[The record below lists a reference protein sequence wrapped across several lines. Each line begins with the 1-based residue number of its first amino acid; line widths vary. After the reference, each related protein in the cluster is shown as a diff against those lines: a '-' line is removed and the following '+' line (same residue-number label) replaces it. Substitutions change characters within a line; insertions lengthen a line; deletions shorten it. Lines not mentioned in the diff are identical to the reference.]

1 MTQELHQRGDL
12 ARRGPAARFGD
23 MRTRETIERELRL
36 LATVR
41 NAYRE
46 HGYVLPSIGPVDA
59 LLDELSEL
67 LPAP

>member
-1 MTQELHQRGDL
+1 
-12 ARRGPAARFGD
+12 

-46 HGYVLPSIGPVDA
+46 HGKVLPSIGPVDA

-67 LPAP
+67 THAP

>member
-1 MTQELHQRGDL
+1 
-12 ARRGPAARFGD
+12 
-23 MRTRETIERELRL
+23 MRDRATIERELRL

-46 HGYVLPSIGPVDA
+46 HGKVPPSIGLVDA

-67 LPAP
+67 PPARP

>member
-1 MTQELHQRGDL
+1 MSTIST
-12 ARRGPAARFGD
+12 

-46 HGYVLPSIGPVDA
+46 HGYVLPPIGPVDA

-67 LPAP
+67 PPAAP